1 MIVHQRYLLP
11 QQLDLLLILTQI
23 LLACL
28 DVVLTKELYELNKI
42 KTMSLMQLYGCGNRT
57 LLSTTYLNRLYALLD
72 IDDLRRVRNIP
83 VHVLAYDAGSGRD
96 ELN

>member
-1 MIVHQRYLLP
+1 MNG
-11 QQLDLLLILTQI
+11 QL
-23 LLACL
+23 A
-28 DVVLTKELYELNKI
+28 N
-42 KTMSLMQLYGCGNRT
+42 SG
-57 LLSTTYLNRLYALLD
+57 TTYLYGLDALLN

>member
-1 MIVHQRYLLP
+1 
-11 QQLDLLLILTQI
+11 
-23 LLACL
+23 
-28 DVVLTKELYELNKI
+28 
-42 KTMSLMQLYGCGNRT
+42 MQPYGDGGNRA

-96 ELN
+96 ELNQIKI

>member
-1 MIVHQRYLLP
+1 
-11 QQLDLLLILTQI
+11 
-23 LLACL
+23 
-28 DVVLTKELYELNKI
+28 
-42 KTMSLMQLYGCGNRT
+42 MSLIQLYGGCGNRT